1 MQEFH
6 KHASC
11 NKSDFILED
20 TACLQY
26 HSQQDFKLTPR
37 LKRLGAQK
45 YMVLSINTK
54 ILHVFLKKESCKS
67 EFYWK

>member
-1 MQEFH
+1 M
-6 KHASC
+6 
-11 NKSDFILED
+11 DFILED

-37 LKRLGAQK
+37 LKCLGVQK
-45 YMVLSINTK
+45 YVVLSINTK
-54 ILHVFLKKESCKS
+54 ILRVLLKEESCKS